1 VNSVSWTIYVVGPCK
16 VNNELL
22 ASFLGAK
29 VEAKCVTKEN
39 IDDVIDSSGQ
49 ETDKPKLV
57 LLDCFAKD
65 PEKLFLE
72 VESCRRD
79 ISSPALVAVFNL
91 IRGLK
96 IEKELVERGIRGI
109 FYAHDHPDH
118 LKKGVHALLEGEIWI
133 SREVMSKFIPETG
146 EAKRLS
152 AEETSVL
159 SGREIEILGL
169 VAQGAMNTEIAQE
182 LYISRHTVK
191 THLYN
196 IYKKIKVT
204 NRLEA
209 ALWYAKNLDHEKPK
223 YRPPKHEFSD
233 RILPRGSL

>member
-1 VNSVSWTIYVVGPCK
+1 MAWMIYVVGPCR

-22 ASFLGAK
+22 ASFLEAK
-29 VEAKCVTKEN
+29 VEVKCVSKGT
-39 IDDVIDSSGQ
+39 IVDVIDSSGQ
-49 ETDKPKLV
+49 ETDNPKLV

-65 PEKLFLE
+65 PERLFVE

-79 ISSPALVAVFNL
+79 ICNPGLVAVFNL

-96 IEKELVERGIRGI
+96 IEKELVTGGIRGI
-109 FYAHDHPDH
+109 FYANDQPNN
-118 LKKGVHALLEGEIWI
+118 LERGVRALLEGEIWI
-133 SREVMSKFIPETG
+133 SREIMSKFIPETG

-152 AEETSVL
+152 ANETSVL
-159 SGREIEILGL
+159 SGREVEILGL
-169 VAQGAMNTEIAQE
+169 VAEGSMNTEIAQK

-191 THLYN
+191 SHLYN

-209 ALWYAKNLDHEKPK
+209 ALWANENLH
-223 YRPPKHEFSD
+223 SQ
-233 RILPRGSL
+233 S

>member
-1 VNSVSWTIYVVGPCK
+1 MKGKRQVHSMAWMIYVVGPCR

-22 ASFLGAK
+22 ASFLEAK
-29 VEAKCVTKEN
+29 VEKKCVTKGV
-39 IDDVIDSSGQ
+39 IDDIIDSDGQ
-49 ETDKPKLV
+49 DTDRPKLV

-65 PEKLFLE
+65 PERLFLE

-79 ISSPALVAVFNL
+79 ICNPGLVAVFNL

-96 IEKELVERGIRGI
+96 IEKELVTRGIKGI
-109 FYAHDHPDH
+109 FYANDHPGH
-118 LKKGVHALLEGEIWI
+118 LKRGVRALLEGEMWI
-133 SREVMSKFIPETG
+133 SREVMSKFIPDTE

-152 AEETSVL
+152 ANEKFVL

-169 VAQGAMNTEIAQE
+169 VAQGAMNTEIAQT

-191 THLYN
+191 SHLYN

-209 ALWYAKNLDHEKPK
+209 ALWANKNLYNHA
-223 YRPPKHEFSD
+223 
-233 RILPRGSL
+233 

>member
-1 VNSVSWTIYVVGPCK
+1 VNLVSWTIYVVGPCR
-16 VNNELL
+16 VQNELL
-22 ASFLGAK
+22 ASFLEAK
-29 VEAKCVTKEN
+29 VGKKCVTKGV
-39 IDDVIDSSGQ
+39 IDDVFDPDGQ
-49 ETDKPKLV
+49 DTDIPKLV

-72 VESCRRD
+72 LESCRRD

-96 IEKELVERGIRGI
+96 IEKELVGRGIRGI

-118 LKKGVHALLEGEIWI
+118 LKRGVHALLEGEIWI

-152 AEETSVL
+152 ANETSVL
-159 SGREIEILGL
+159 SGREVEILGL
-169 VAQGAMNTEIAQE
+169 VSEGSMNTEIAQE

-191 THLYN
+191 SHLYN

-209 ALWYAKNLDHEKPK
+209 ALWAHKNLHK
-223 YRPPKHEFSD
+223 
-233 RILPRGSL
+233 

>member
-1 VNSVSWTIYVVGPCK
+1 MNSVSWTIYVFGPCR

-22 ASFLGAK
+22 ASFL
-29 VEAKCVTKEN
+29 EAKIGTKCVANKT
-39 IDDVIDSSGQ
+39 IDDVVGVDGQ

-65 PEKLFLE
+65 PERLFPE
-72 VESCRRD
+72 VESCYRD

-109 FYAHDHPDH
+109 FYAHDQPDH
-118 LKKGVHALLEGEIWI
+118 LKRGVHALLEGEIWI
-133 SREVMSKFIPETG
+133 SRDVMSKFIPETG

-152 AEETSVL
+152 TNERSVL
-159 SGREIEILGL
+159 SKREAEILGL
-169 VAQGAMNTEIAQE
+169 IAEGAMNTEIAQK

-191 THLYN
+191 SHLYN
-196 IYKKIKVT
+196 IYKKINVT

-209 ALWYAKNLDHEKPK
+209 ALWANKNL
-223 YRPPKHEFSD
+223 RNQT
-233 RILPRGSL
+233 